1 MNKTIL
7 IVGVCLLVIAV
18 HIARLILPDEQP
30 NDAFTALKAA
40 PPRTIGNPKSNGY
53 FLLLGFASS
62 PAVDPVQTGYEM
74 WLEVESDRGHRFF
87 DYDKESRLQLQVEA
101 GADEVQQAWADPN
114 PFAQFQELKETLN
127 SVLSQYGI
135 LMSRY
140 RRWLT
145 MPFED
150 WGNGHPGSPRFAD
163 LFAIHRLYVADGF
176 AQDIRAGIDR
186 LEKDLNAWRIVLA
199 QAKTLP
205 TKIMAASVVDDDA
218 VLLSG
223 LLSQPGLD
231 IVQLPRLA
239 ELARPLDPRER
250 SLRWPI
256 QNEFDVGVSSYESH
270 VASQAPASQKES
282 DNNKKWVAAIA
293 GLNMD
298 VFKTIEIA
306 PPSGLLA
313 WATHKKQKALNIYA
327 KYFQAISQVE
337 RASNSVL
344 PKFQDFAITVPSS
357 FMDYLNPFDEAI
369 PVGTNFSLEPFMAR
383 LLETE
388 ARLRL
393 ASLQARL
400 RRPTRPKNISA
411 LIVEAGSGSY
421 DPFTGFPMLFS
432 QSSGRLYS
440 VGRDR
445 RDDGGDPKLDISVQ
459 TLLLEEDTSPKA
471 PAKSGAKQSTAA
483 SKK

>member
-18 HIARLILPDEQP
+18 HILRIILTDEQP
-30 NDAFTALKAA
+30 NDEFIAMKAT

-53 FLLLGFASS
+53 FFLLGFASS
-62 PAVDPVQTGYEM
+62 PTVDPVQTGYEM

-101 GADEVQQAWADPN
+101 EADEVQQAWADPN
-114 PFAQFQELKETLN
+114 PLAQFQELEETLK
-127 SVLSQYGI
+127 SSLSQYGI

-176 AQDIRAGIDR
+176 AQDIQTGIDR
-186 LEKDLNAWRIVLA
+186 LEKDLNAWRVVLA

-223 LLSQPGLD
+223 LLSRPDLD
-231 IVQLPRLA
+231 IAQLPRLA
-239 ELARPLDPRER
+239 ELARPLDPWER

-256 QNEFDVGVSSYESH
+256 QNEFILGVSRYESH
-270 VASQAPASQKES
+270 VASQAPTSQKES
-282 DNNKKWVAAIA
+282 ENNKKWVAAIA
-293 GLNMD
+293 GLNVD
-298 VFKTIEIA
+298 VFKKIEFS

-313 WATHKKQKALNIYA
+313 RAAHKKQKALNIYA
-327 KYFQAISQVE
+327 KYFQAINQVYY
-337 RASNSVL
+337 AQNSAL
-344 PKFQDFAITVPSS
+344 PKFQDFATTAPSS
-357 FMDYLNPFDEAI
+357 FMDYLNPFDDAI
-369 PVGTNFSLEPFMAR
+369 PAGTNLSLEPFTAR
-383 LLETE
+383 ILETE

-393 ASLQARL
+393 ASLQAML

-411 LIVEAGSGSY
+411 LIVEAGSVSY
-421 DPFTGFPMLFS
+421 DPFTGFPMLLS

-440 VGRDR
+440 VGRDG

-459 TLLLEEDTSPKA
+459 TLLLEEETSSTSQAKA
-471 PAKSGAKQSTAA
+471 DAKTSKAA